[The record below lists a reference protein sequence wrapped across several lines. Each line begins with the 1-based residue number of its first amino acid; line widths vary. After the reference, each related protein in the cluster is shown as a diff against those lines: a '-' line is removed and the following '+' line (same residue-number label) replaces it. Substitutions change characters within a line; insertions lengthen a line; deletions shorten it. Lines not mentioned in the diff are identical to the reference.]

1 MPEEVQALPSHDPT
15 LATVRGGK
23 LGAAWRVFMATRLD
37 GRQLAAAIEARLA
50 ATIAERLPKIGRPPG
65 LAVLRVGDDPA
76 SGVYVANKEKACARV
91 GITSLGAHLPA
102 ATSAAQ
108 VLSTIQQLNADPAV
122 DGILLQLPVPAGL
135 DERPLLAAIDPEK
148 DADGLHTLNLGR
160 LLKGE
165 PGPRSC
171 TPAGVMALLAA
182 AGVELAGK
190 RAVVVGR
197 SILVGQ
203 PMALMLQAAQAT
215 VSIAHSRTTDLPALT
230 READVLVV
238 AAGKPR
244 MIGAEHVKP
253 GAVVVDVGIHRLE
266 PEPGAGPDAM
276 VRLCGDVRYEEVE
289 PIASAITPVPGGVGP
304 MTVTLLLVNTV
315 VAWCRHRGVA
325 HGLGDLVP

>member
-1 MPEEVQALPSHDPT
+1 
-15 LATVRGGK
+15 
-23 LGAAWRVFMATRLD
+23 MATRLD
-37 GRQLAAAIEARLA
+37 GKQLAAAIEERLRT
-50 ATIAERLPKIGRPPG
+50 TIASRQAAIGRPPG

-76 SGVYVANKEKACARV
+76 SGVYVANKEKACGRV

-102 ATSAAQ
+102 AAPAAE
-108 VLSTIQQLNADPAV
+108 VLAAVQRLNADPAC
-122 DGILLQLPVPAGL
+122 DGILLQLPLPAGL
-135 DERPLLAAIDPEK
+135 DEGPLLLAIDPDK

-203 PMALMLQAAQAT
+203 PMALMLQAANAT
-215 VSIAHSRTTDLPALT
+215 VSVAHSRTADLAALT
-230 READVLVV
+230 RQAEVLVV

-244 MIGAEHVKP
+244 MIGAEHVQP
-253 GAVVVDVGIHRLE
+253 GAVVVDVGIHRTDT
-266 PEPGAGPDAM
+266 G
-276 VRLCGDVRYEEVE
+276 LCGDVRFEEVE
-289 PIASAITPVPGGVGP
+289 PIASAISPVPGGVGP
-304 MTVTLLLVNTV
+304 MTVTMLLVNTV
-315 VAWCRHRGVA
+315 VAWCRR
-325 HGLGDLVP
+325 HGLEHDLGDLVP

>member
-1 MPEEVQALPSHDPT
+1 MLRGSCQLAL
-15 LATVRGGK
+15 A
-23 LGAAWRVFMATRLD
+23 MATRLD
-37 GRQLAAAIEARLA
+37 GRQLAAQIEQRLQA
-50 ATIAERLPKIGRPPG
+50 VVAERLARAGRPPG

-76 SGVYVANKEKACARV
+76 SGVYVANKEKACSRI
-91 GITSLGAHLPA
+91 GITNLGAHLGADTPA
-102 ATSAAQ
+102 AE
-108 VLSTIQQLNADPAV
+108 VLATIQRLNADPAV
-122 DGILLQLPVPAGL
+122 DGILLQLPLPKGL

-182 AGVELAGK
+182 AGVELSGK

-203 PMALMLQAAQAT
+203 PMALMLQAANAT
-215 VSIAHSRTTDLPALT
+215 VSIAHSRTADLAALT
-230 READVLVV
+230 RSADVLVV

-253 GAVVVDVGIHRLE
+253 GAVVVDVGIHRLD
-266 PEPGAGPDAM
+266 PDPAAGPDAKA
-276 VRLCGDVRYEEVE
+276 RLCGDVRFEEVE

-315 VAWCRHRGVA
+315 VSWCQRC
-325 HGLGDLVP
+325 GLDQPLADLLP